1 MNPDVLLADEPT
13 TALDVTVQ
21 AQIMELLRK
30 LQQQRGTA
38 IVLITHDLGLVAG
51 NVDRVLVMY
60 AGREVEVGDVESM
73 FYRPRNGYTFGLLS
87 SLPRLDDDRSQR
99 LRPIPGQPPSLI
111 NIPSGCAF
119 QPRCRFAL
127 PVCETVVPE
136 LTEQRG
142 EPGDHLAACHNAEG
156 VAAAGAELGGRT

>member
-1 MNPDVLLADEPT
+1 M
-13 TALDVTVQ
+13 
-21 AQIMELLRK
+21 
-30 LQQQRGTA
+30 
-38 IVLITHDLGLVAG
+38 
-51 NVDRVLVMY
+51 
-60 AGREVEVGDVESM
+60 
-73 FYRPRNGYTFGLLS
+73 RPR
-87 SLPRLDDDRSQR
+87 QI
-99 LRPIPGQPPSLI
+99 RPG
-111 NIPSGCAF
+111 AF